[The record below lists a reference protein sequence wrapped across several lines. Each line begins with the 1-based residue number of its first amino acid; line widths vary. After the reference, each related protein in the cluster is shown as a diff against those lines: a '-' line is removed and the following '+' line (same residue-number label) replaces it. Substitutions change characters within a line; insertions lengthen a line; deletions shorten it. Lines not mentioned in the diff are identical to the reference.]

1 MVFAKA
7 ISVIERTLFYDNF
20 MLRDTFFIPFS
31 KTPTKHDKN
40 AFSVDK
46 MGKFLIFE

>member
-7 ISVIERTLFYDNF
+7 ISIIERTLFYDNF
-20 MLRDTFFIPFS
+20 MLRNTFFIPFS

-40 AFSVDK
+40 TFSVDK
-46 MGKFLIFE
+46 MDKFLIFE